1 MKTLVLM
8 PTYNEAAGIV
18 HSLEHL
24 LQVNQEVDVLIIDD
38 NSPDGTAD
46 LVEKL
51 SKSSSRVSLLK
62 REGKEGLGKAY
73 LAGYG
78 WGLAAG
84 YQRLVQ
90 MDADGSHRP
99 EDLSKLLESESPLVI
114 GSRWVIG
121 GAVENWP
128 LHRQLISRFGN
139 IYAAAATG
147 LKIRD
152 LTAGF
157 RVYSAELI
165 QQLRLSD
172 LEAQGYGFQVEMTRR
187 VAKLGVE
194 ITEVPITF
202 IERESGASKM
212 TRGIVLEAFW
222 LCTKWG
228 IQRLIR
234 R

>member
-121 GAVENWP
+121 GSGRELAASQTADQSIWKHLCSGCHRIENP
-128 LHRQLISRFGN
+128 GPDCGIS
-139 IYAAAATG
+139 
-147 LKIRD
+147 
-152 LTAGF
+152 
-157 RVYSAELI
+157 
-165 QQLRLSD
+165 
-172 LEAQGYGFQVEMTRR
+172 
-187 VAKLGVE
+187 GV
-194 ITEVPITF
+194 
-202 IERESGASKM
+202 
-212 TRGIVLEAFW
+212 
-222 LCTKWG
+222 
-228 IQRLIR
+228 QR
-234 R
+234 